1 MTVHRPAQTHGP
13 LPGRDPL
20 PRRRELAGLRA
31 RARGQ
36 RLRRAVHPHPEGE
49 PAVGA
54 ALRDRRGASP
64 GAPGL
69 QGDLQP
75 GLDHRAARL
84 QDAGPGSC
92 RSARPA
98 TYGRVSADRC
108 LTTVDRYTLELD
120 GGPRLPTRSIPAE
133 RSDDRLLRYGYRDY

>member
-108 LTTVDRYTLELD
+108 LTTVDRYTGD
-120 GGPRLPTRSIPAE
+120 MIVVRYA
-133 RSDDRLLRYGYRDY
+133 DDIVVGFEHEADARRFRDAM